1 MLVTRTRLLHLALP
15 FALLSTPAFAADEKA
30 ACVEAASNAQSL
42 RDAHKLV
49 EARTQLLVCA
59 AAGCPSVVQTDCVKW
74 LAQVEAGLP
83 SVVITAK
90 DDTGRALFDVKVAV
104 DGQPLASKLQGEALA
119 VNPGVHTLHLQSADG
134 LSVDQQVLVKEG
146 MKNQDITVTLGKGG
160 KPGAPPLVVS
170 PGATPAPSAAV
181 STTPAAAPSG
191 GGSPLRTAGW
201 ISGGVGIAG
210 LAVGTIFGIVAIS
223 DKSAANC
230 RGNSDCNAS
239 DVSSAKSAA
248 TVSTVGIIVGSVLL
262 AGGAGLVLFA
272 PKGDASPAASSLRL
286 MPLVGARDAGMMLG
300 GAW

>member
-1 MLVTRTRLLHLALP
+1 
-15 FALLSTPAFAADEKA
+15 
-30 ACVEAASNAQSL
+30 
-42 RDAHKLV
+42 
-49 EARTQLLVCA
+49 
-59 AAGCPSVVQTDCVKW
+59 
-74 LAQVEAGLP
+74 
-83 SVVITAK
+83 
-90 DDTGRALFDVKVAV
+90 
-104 DGQPLASKLQGEALA
+104 
-119 VNPGVHTLHLQSADG
+119 
-134 LSVDQQVLVKEG
+134 
-146 MKNQDITVTLGKGG
+146 
-160 KPGAPPLVVS
+160 
-170 PGATPAPSAAV
+170 
-181 STTPAAAPSG
+181 
-191 GGSPLRTAGW
+191 LRTAGW